1 MQAEPLPGPCPRS
14 TDTRARPS
22 RDGRTSTSTPLQNGS
37 WVHLNRQLGK
47 QGREAGQELAAA
59 DRCIQVGKI
68 DAYRCMACSRWSG
81 SCLMQVYNTRTQG
94 KMAHCSVPSRRAGSA
109 YLAAGS
115 THLSSAFSGGE

>member
-59 DRCIQVGKI
+59 DRVHSSWQDRRLPVHGLL
-68 DAYRCMACSRWSG
+68 ALVWQLPNAG
-81 SCLMQVYNTRTQG
+81 LQHTNTRQDGTLLG
-94 KMAHCSVPSRRAGSA
+94 
-109 YLAAGS
+109 
-115 THLSSAFSGGE
+115 AF